1 MLSAGQWH
9 ELTGTPITFIHNR
22 VLFCI
27 TMDIVDD
34 EEVFAQALLA

>member
-1 MLSAGQWH
+1 MWFARQWR
-9 ELTGTPITFIHNR
+9 EVTGTPITFIHNR

-27 TMDIVDD
+27 KMGIVDD